1 MIFQYKI
8 RVDVHARCHQLMP
21 KYELWTF
28 YCQLQ
33 HIFVIHF
40 DQECDLDLDSKDTII
55 MAAVQNCILNDK
67 NPASFENLNI
77 HRYLQ
82 HVPLDFF
89 DVMGL
94 QCLVA

>member
-1 MIFQYKI
+1 MIFQYEML
-8 RVDVHARCHQLMP
+8 VDAHARRHRLMP
-21 KYELWTF
+21 KYELQMF
-28 YCQLQ
+28 YSQLQ

-40 DQECDLDLDSKDTII
+40 DPKCDLELDGKDTII